1 VDGNDVAAVHAAM
14 KDAVAWARA
23 GKGPSMIE
31 AITYRWYDHS
41 GFAGGRVGQDGA
53 MGLPYRTDDE
63 VKQWMTRDPIQRY
76 KRWLLAKSL
85 ANEGELSAIERKM
98 QEAVDASIEFARK
111 SPLPDP
117 EAGVLNTYA
126 KGAAEATQFFNRK
139 GLVHQVN
146 AGQAS

>member
-1 VDGNDVAAVHAAM
+1 
-14 KDAVAWARA
+14 
-23 GKGPSMIE
+23 MIE

-63 VKQWMTRDPIQRY
+63 VKQWMSRDPIPRF
-76 KRWLLAKSL
+76 KKWLLAKSL
-85 ANEGELSAIERKM
+85 ANEGELARIEQEM
-98 QEAVDASIEFARK
+98 QTKVDASIEFARK

-126 KGAAEATQFFNRK
+126 AGAAQATQFFNRK
-139 GLVHQVN
+139 GLVNRVN

>member
-1 VDGNDVAAVHAAM
+1 
-14 KDAVAWARA
+14 
-23 GKGPSMIE
+23 MIE

-63 VKQWMTRDPIQRY
+63 VKAWITRDPIQRY
-76 KRWLLAKSL
+76 KKWLIAKSVATEADL
-85 ANEGELSAIERKM
+85 TKIDQEM
-98 QEAVDASIEFARK
+98 QGKVDESITFARN

-126 KGAAEATQFFNRK
+126 KGAAVPTQFFNRK
-139 GLVHQVN
+139 GLVHVT
-146 AGQAS
+146 AGQTS